1 MFICTAFFMHFLQD
15 LYLCTVVDFTRLQ
28 YDKKVNRSAKV
39 KFPENELK
47 QKTGSGLQSKLKS
60 GSGQETKPREEMETN
75 IKTEKEKR
83 KSIMKK
89 KLIAAICTAALMT
102 AALTG
107 CGSNG
112 TATDTTADT
121 TQTEAADASATVT
134 TAEEDT
140 AADLSGTISLA
151 GSTSM
156 EKLCEAMSE
165 SFMEKYPGITVTVE
179 YTGSGAGLESLASGS
194 VDIGDASRSL
204 KDEEKAAGSVEN
216 IVAIDGIAVIEDK
229 DNGVTNVSAEDLA
242 KIYKGE
248 VKNWSELGGKDEAIV
263 VIGREAGSGT
273 RDAFEELLDIADSC
287 AYAQELDSTGA
298 VLAKVASTPGAIGYV
313 SLDVVDD
320 TVTAVSIDGTE
331 PTEEQILAGNYLLSR
346 PFVMAT
352 KGEISEQN
360 DLVKTW
366 FDYIASE
373 DGKNV
378 IKQVGLII
386 PE

>member
-1 MFICTAFFMHFLQD
+1 
-15 LYLCTVVDFTRLQ
+15 
-28 YDKKVNRSAKV
+28 
-39 KFPENELK
+39 
-47 QKTGSGLQSKLKS
+47 
-60 GSGQETKPREEMETN
+60 
-75 IKTEKEKR
+75 
-83 KSIMKK
+83 MKK
-89 KLIAAICTAALMT
+89 KLLAVLCATGLLT

-107 CGSNG
+107 CGNSE
-112 TATDTTADT
+112 AQTTST
-121 TQTEAADASATVT
+121 TETTEQTETTV
-134 TAEEDT
+134 AETQGTEDT
-140 AADLSGTISLA
+140 QATEETETEDAANLSGTISLA

-194 VDIGDASRSL
+194 VDIGNSSRHL
-204 KDEEKAAGSVEN
+204 KDEELSGGAVEN
-216 IVAIDGIAVIEDK
+216 VVAIDGIAVIEDK
-229 DNGVTNVSAEDLA
+229 ENTVTDISAEDLA
-242 KIYKGE
+242 KIYTGE
-248 VKNWSELGGKDEAIV
+248 ISNWSELGGKDEAIV

-273 RDAFEELLDIADSC
+273 RDAFEELLEVADNC

-320 TVTAVSIDGTE
+320 SVIAISIDGTE
-331 PTEEQILAGNYLLSR
+331 PTEEKILAGNYLLSR

-352 KGEISEQN
+352 NGEISAQN

-366 FDYIASE
+366 FDYIKSE
-373 DGKNV
+373 DGKSV
-378 IKQVGLII
+378 ISQVGLII